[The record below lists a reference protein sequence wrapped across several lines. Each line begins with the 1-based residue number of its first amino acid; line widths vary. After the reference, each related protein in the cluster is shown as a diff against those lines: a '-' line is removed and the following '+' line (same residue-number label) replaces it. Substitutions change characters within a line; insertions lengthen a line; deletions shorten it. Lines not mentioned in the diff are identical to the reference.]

1 LEVFMKYLT
10 LVVTGTLMAV
20 AAQAYAG
27 EYDAAKGTPGDN
39 SAVVSQA
46 NSAPAQ
52 PAAPMK
58 SNAAPVGKTRAEV
71 YEELIRAQQ
80 DGTLERLNE
89 LYGGG

>member
-1 LEVFMKYLT
+1 MKYLT
-10 LVVTGTLMAV
+10 LVVTGALMGVAV
-20 AAQAYAG
+20 QAYAG
-27 EYDAAKGTPGDN
+27 EYDAAKETPDDS

-46 NSAPAQ
+46 NSAPVQ
-52 PAAPMK
+52 PTAPMK

-89 LYGGG
+89 MYGGG

>member
-1 LEVFMKYLT
+1 
-10 LVVTGTLMAV
+10 
-20 AAQAYAG
+20 
-27 EYDAAKGTPGDN
+27 
-39 SAVVSQA
+39 
-46 NSAPAQ
+46 
-52 PAAPMK
+52 MK

>member
-1 LEVFMKYLT
+1 MKYLT
-10 LVVTGTLMAV
+10 LVATGALMAV
-20 AAQAYAG
+20 SVQAYAG

>member
-1 LEVFMKYLT
+1 MKYLI
-10 LVVTGTLMAV
+10 LIVTGALTAV

-27 EYDAAKGTPGDN
+27 EYDAAKGTRGDN

-46 NSAPAQ
+46 NSAPVQ

>member
-1 LEVFMKYLT
+1 MKYFT
-10 LVVTGTLMAV
+10 LVVTGALMAV

-27 EYDAAKGTPGDN
+27 EYDAAKEMSGDN
-39 SAVVSQA
+39 SAVASQP
-46 NSAPAQ
+46 NMEPLQ

-80 DGTLERLNE
+80 DGTMERLNE
-89 LYGGG
+89 LYGGE

>member
-1 LEVFMKYLT
+1 MKYLT
-10 LVVTGTLMAV
+10 LAVTGALMAI
-20 AAQAYAG
+20 ASQTFAG
-27 EYDAAKGTPGDN
+27 ESDAAKGAPGDN

-46 NSAPAQ
+46 NSAPMQA
-52 PAAPMK
+52 AAPTK
-58 SNAAPVGKTRAEV
+58 NNAAPVGKTRAEV